1 MGSVGMTNAT
11 LESLVVDFFKRSQG
25 QWKSQRRYY
34 MLNQESD
41 PQEVESLLEIS
52 FLKQGA
58 PELRDLADLHQLE
71 VQDALLCGTKVTW
84 NSSYTNRNRKDS
96 HGSTS
101 FGIVGNKLYR
111 DRGFATN
118 QPVIAIC
125 SFSNPD
131 ILCLRTE
138 YNQSVFEEEIRLIGH
153 SYRTR
158 QTIISR
164 AGEEIT
170 IGQYLETR
178 I

>member
-1 MGSVGMTNAT
+1 MATGGMKNAT
-11 LESLVVDFFKRSQG
+11 VESLVVEFFQRSQG
-25 QWKSQRRYY
+25 HWKSQRRYY
-34 MLNQESD
+34 MLNQETE

-52 FLKQGA
+52 FLERGT
-58 PELRDLADLHQLE
+58 PELRELAHLHQLE
-71 VQDALLCGTKVTW
+71 DRDALLCGTKVTW
-84 NSSYTNRNRKDS
+84 DSSYTNKNRKDS

-101 FGIVGNKLYR
+101 FGILGNRLYR
-111 DRGFATN
+111 DRGFATSK
-118 QPVIAIC
+118 PVLAIC
-125 SFSNPD
+125 SFTNPD

-138 YNQSVFEEEIRLIGH
+138 YNNSLFEEEIRLIGH